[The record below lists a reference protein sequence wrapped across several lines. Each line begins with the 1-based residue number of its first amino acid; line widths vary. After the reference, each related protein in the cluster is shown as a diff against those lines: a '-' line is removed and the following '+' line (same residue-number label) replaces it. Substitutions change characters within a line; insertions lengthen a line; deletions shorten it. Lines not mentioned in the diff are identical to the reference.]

1 MEDNIFYDS
10 NILLDRNLKEKMLN
24 QKAKVIWMTG
34 LSGSGKS
41 TLAHVLEKKLHA
53 ENFATA
59 LLDGDNIRS
68 GLNKN
73 LSFSAE
79 DRMENIRRI
88 AEVAKLLNENGIIT
102 IASFISPLKKMR
114 ALAREIIGD
123 ENFIEVFIDTP
134 LEVCEKRDVKGLY
147 AKARAGEIP
156 NFTGIS
162 APYEAPENPGIAV
175 QTENKN
181 TEQCMQELLN
191 HIEPLITR

>member
-156 NFTGIS
+156 NFTGVS
-162 APYEAPENPGIAV
+162 APYEAPENPSIAV